1 MNALHNN
8 IGFIGAGNMATAL
21 ISGLIKA
28 GYDYSRIYA
37 SSPEKDHLRKL
48 EEEFSVN
55 VTEYNKEVFL
65 ASSTIVLAVK
75 PNVVINVLEE
85 SSEIISENEDLIV
98 SIVAGLEIKSIQA
111 IIGPDKKI
119 IRAMPNTPASLGM
132 SASAL
137 THNNLVDEKDKKE
150 AEKIF
155 SSVGIT
161 CWLEEKFFDLYTAL
175 IGSGPAYIFYLIEA
189 LQESAQKIELSDNL
203 IKNLIIQ
210 MIKGSASLAE
220 RSEDSP
226 SKLRERVTSPGG
238 VTERALEILNER
250 KVKQHLVEA
259 ILEGASRSKNL
270 GKRENG

>member
-1 MNALHNN
+1 
-8 IGFIGAGNMATAL
+8 
-21 ISGLIKA
+21 
-28 GYDYSRIYA
+28 
-37 SSPEKDHLRKL
+37 
-48 EEEFSVN
+48 
-55 VTEYNKEVFL
+55 
-65 ASSTIVLAVK
+65 
-75 PNVVINVLEE
+75 
-85 SSEIISENEDLIV
+85 
-98 SIVAGLEIKSIQA
+98 
-111 IIGPDKKI
+111 
-119 IRAMPNTPASLGM
+119 MPNTPASLGM

-210 MIKGSASLAE
+210 MIKGSASLAK

-226 SKLRERVTSPGG
+226 SKLRERVTWRDDPLPIDEDTGLPLAK
-238 VTERALEILNER
+238 EENEQNKELLNSYTFNANMAFACVQELA
-250 KVKQHLVEA
+250 K
-259 ILEGASRSKNL
+259 
-270 GKRENG
+270 

>member
-28 GYDYSRIYA
+28 GYDCSRIYA

-55 VTEYNKEVFL
+55 VTVYNKEVFL

-85 SSEIISENEDLIV
+85 SSEIISEKEDLIV

-150 AEKIF
+150 AEKILT
-155 SSVGIT
+155 SVGIT

-226 SKLRERVTSPGG
+226 SKLREKVTSPGG

-270 GKRENG
+270 GKREND

>member
-1 MNALHNN
+1 MNAVQK

-28 GYDYSRIYA
+28 GYDHSSIYA
-37 SSPEKDHLRKL
+37 SSPEKDHLKKL
-48 EEEFSVN
+48 KKEFSVN

-65 ASSTIVLAVK
+65 ASSIIVLAVK
-75 PNVVINVLEE
+75 PNVIVNVLEE
-85 SSEIISENEDLIV
+85 FSEIISDNECLII

-111 IIGPDKKI
+111 MIGPEKKI

-132 SASAL
+132 GVSAL
-137 THNNLVDEKDKKE
+137 THNNLINEKDEKE

-155 SSVGIT
+155 DSVGIT
-161 CWLEEKFFDLYTAL
+161 CWLEEKFFDLFTAL
-175 IGSGPAYIFYLIEA
+175 FGSGPAYVFYLIEA
-189 LQESAQKIELSDNL
+189 LQESAQKIELPDNL

-226 SKLRERVTSPGG
+226 SELREKVTSPGG

-259 ILEGASRSKNL
+259 ILEGASRSKHL
-270 GKRENG
+270 GGRESG

>member
-1 MNALHNN
+1 MNAVHKN

-28 GYDYSRIYA
+28 GYDCSRIYA

-48 EEEFSVN
+48 EVEFSVN

-85 SSEIISENEDLIV
+85 SSEIISEKEDLIV